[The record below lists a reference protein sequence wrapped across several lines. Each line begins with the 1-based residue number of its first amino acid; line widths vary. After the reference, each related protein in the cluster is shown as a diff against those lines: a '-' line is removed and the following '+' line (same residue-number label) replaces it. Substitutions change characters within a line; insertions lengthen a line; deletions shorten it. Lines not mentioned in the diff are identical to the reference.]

1 MSFEGIVKEWADEHY
16 NEPVDGWELYLPDL
30 LVSEVSPN
38 SLESD
43 DIVEAV
49 REFLENIADAP
60 EHYGVTMPV
69 YYWDTQRIFDRNDVE
84 EEVFNSYGSLAEFA
98 EGCDSIS
105 QLIFNA
111 TCYFVDSMA
120 RSAAYD
126 LLEVLD
132 DLEER
137 LG

>member
-16 NEPVDGWELYLPDL
+16 QEPVDGWELFIPDL

-38 SLESD
+38 ALESD
-43 DIVEAV
+43 EIVDAV
-49 REFLENIADAP
+49 REFLEKLYDAP
-60 EHYGVTMPV
+60 EYYGVTMPS
-69 YYWDTQRIFDRNDVE
+69 YHWDSQKIFDRNDVE
-84 EEVFNSYGSLAEFA
+84 DVVTDTFGTLSEFA
-98 EGCDSIS
+98 EGCDTIS

-111 TCYFVDSMA
+111 SCFFVDSKA
-120 RSAAYD
+120 RHAAYE
-126 LLEVLD
+126 LLGELD

>member
-16 NEPVDGWELYLPDL
+16 NEPVDGWDLHLPDL
-30 LVSEVSPN
+30 LVDEVSAN
-38 SLESD
+38 ELESD
-43 DIVEAV
+43 EVVDAV
-49 REFLENIADAP
+49 REFLEKLSDSP
-60 EHYGVTMPV
+60 EYHGVTMPI
-69 YYWDTQRIFDRNDVE
+69 YYWDTQHIFDNNDVE

-105 QLIFNA
+105 QLIYNA
-111 TCYFVDSMA
+111 SCYFVDSAA
-120 RSAAYD
+120 RNAAYD
-126 LLEVLD
+126 LMEALD

>member
-1 MSFEGIVKEWADEHY
+1 MSYEGIVKEWANEHFT
-16 NEPVDGWELYLPDL
+16 EPVDGWDLLLPDL
-30 LVSEVSPN
+30 LVDEVSPN
-38 SLESD
+38 ALESD
-43 DIVEAV
+43 EIVDAV
-49 REFLENIADAP
+49 REFLENIADSP
-60 EHYGVTMPV
+60 EYHGVTMPV

-84 EEVFNSYGSLAEFA
+84 DEVFNSYGSLAEFA
-98 EGCDSIS
+98 EGCDTIS

-111 TCYFVDSMA
+111 SCYFVDSMA

>member
-1 MSFEGIVKEWADEHY
+1 MSFEGIVTEWANEHY

-43 DIVEAV
+43 EIVEAV
-49 REFLENIADAP
+49 GDFLEKLTDSP
-60 EHYGVTMPV
+60 EMYGVTMPV

-84 EEVFNSYGSLAEFA
+84 DEVFNSYGSLAEFA

-111 TCYFVDSMA
+111 SCYFVDSQA
-120 RSAAYD
+120 RQAAYD